1 MALGWD
7 VLLQGDS
14 YSGGRMR
21 WGRAE
26 IRGGV
31 HTGVQLGG
39 VRVAVELSWGLDPEE
54 GSLVL
59 VPRTALIEHFEN
71 APAQR
76 TVDYKRSKAAS
87 AFTPDEVARGV
98 RGEAA

>member
-7 VLLQGDS
+7 VLLRGDS

-31 HTGVQLGG
+31 YTGVQLGG
-39 VRVAVELSWGLDPEE
+39 IRVAVELSWTLDPD
-54 GSLVL
+54 LVSWKGL
-59 VPRTALIEHFEN
+59 AW
-71 APAQR
+71 AA
-76 TVDYKRSKAAS
+76 KRQA
-87 AFTPDEVARGV
+87 VHGL
-98 RGEAA
+98 